1 MNDEGKEVWSRN
13 YCAEEEREKG
23 RTVGRSRASLTRL
36 RLEHHQSAPK
46 RHPEEQQITPKN
58 KTEGNGSGRR
68 EEEVRWEDTRG
79 MGRGREWEEDIE
91 GTEGRC
97 F

>member
-1 MNDEGKEVWSRN
+1 MGRN
-13 YCAEEEREKG
+13 
-23 RTVGRSRASLTRL
+23 RTSLTRV

-46 RHPEEQQITPKN
+46 LHPEEQQITQKN
-58 KTEGNGSGRR
+58 KTEGSGRGRR
-68 EEEVRWEDTRG
+68 EEEVRMEDTRG